1 MKQVLV
7 GSILA
12 VSASDLPKFAIVY
25 GAVGAFHWLAR
36 RPLLA
41 ASEAADGEARH
52 SLLWDFL
59 FYLSFS
65 VVVTSSVATAGVLL
79 VFCFL
84 IIPAIIGS
92 LFTRRIAGALGIGW
106 LGGVAA
112 SAFGLAASFELDL
125 PTGAAMV
132 IAFAFTLVL
141 GAALRALLLRSAE
154 ERRIH
159 LRVFFR
165 AVSASVL
172 VIVSLAVF
180 WLMIMPLADQPVL
193 DLLQSATGIGPEPFL
208 TVEER
213 EAYGGALNDAHYRQW
228 QVTQLSLSERQSR
241 WQGEELSDTAVR
253 RIGSFQQT
261 FNEMLRG
268 EDFVLKSLSGR
279 ARQRERW
286 YIGPPLLII
295 AMIGLFALL
304 PDKWRVGLVQSSSTL
319 CLRLTWALRSPSRAC
334 FPRR

>member
-1 MKQVLV
+1 M
-7 GSILA
+7 G
-12 VSASDLPKFAIVY
+12 Y
-25 GAVGAFHWLAR
+25 RHW
-36 RPLLA
+36 
-41 ASEAADGEARH
+41 S
-52 SLLWDFL
+52 
-59 FYLSFS
+59 
-65 VVVTSSVATAGVLL
+65 
-79 VFCFL
+79 
-84 IIPAIIGS
+84 
-92 LFTRRIAGALGIGW
+92 
-106 LGGVAA
+106 
-112 SAFGLAASFELDL
+112 
-125 PTGAAMV
+125 
-132 IAFAFTLVL
+132 
-141 GAALRALLLRSAE
+141 
-154 ERRIH
+154 
-159 LRVFFR
+159 
-165 AVSASVL
+165 
-172 VIVSLAVF
+172 
-180 WLMIMPLADQPVL
+180 
-193 DLLQSATGIGPEPFL
+193 EPFL

-304 PDKWRVGLVQSSSTL
+304 PDKWRVSLVQSSSTL